1 MGTWS
6 NGTPTYRSVC
16 VLALW
21 VPGAGTKSLPTYRS
35 VCVLALWVPAAGTKS
50 SPAYRSVFML
60 DFGYLEQWDQEFTCI
75 QASLCASITAK
86 QTFDC
91 WR

>member
-1 MGTWS
+1 MEQWDTCIQVSLYASIMGTWS
-6 NGTPTYRSVC
+6 NGTP
-16 VLALW
+16 A
-21 VPGAGTKSLPTYRS
+21 YRS

-50 SPAYRSVFML
+50 SPAYRSVCML